1 MRRISSLTR
10 IQGTSFVLQGRYI
23 VHRALKAF
31 GGRERITMVTS
42 FRPKNPLVKEESVLT
57 GVRPVSDKSELYR
70 QFTQYRLEVL
80 IGRLQF
86 VSGRLRQADGEDDG
100 FDQDVIRRFLLEQNS
115 YIIAT
120 LAELV

>member
-1 MRRISSLTR
+1 
-10 IQGTSFVLQGRYI
+10 
-23 VHRALKAF
+23 
-31 GGRERITMVTS
+31 MVTS